1 MILLT
6 LSGVGKAFVMHR
18 VLDDVNLTV
27 QQGSRMGLVGTNGSG
42 KSTLFQIIAGLM
54 QPDEGSVS
62 MLKGTRVGLLTQQA
76 DIESDLT
83 VTEELSRVFDPLKA
97 MEKRLRALEE
107 EIASS
112 HADPQRFAD
121 LSAEYD
127 RLLNRFDREGGYE
140 WPSRI
145 QGVLAGLGFTKERA
159 LQPSNSLSGGEKTR
173 LCLARIL
180 LTQPELLLLDEP
192 TNHLDLQSIQWL
204 EDTLKKYRG
213 TVIVI
218 SHDRYFLNSVCDCM
232 AELSMTHLSQYA
244 GNYET
249 FVAQREA
256 NLERQMK
263 EYEMQQAEITRQLAI
278 IARYKAFNREKSIKA
293 ARSHEMKLIRMLAP
307 DSGREHKHASSRER
321 LLENISAMAKPVVS
335 EDKVNFSFEAR
346 RRTGEDVLMVQG
358 LAKSFGER
366 QLFENFDLHIR
377 AGDRVAIIG
386 PNGIGKTTLISII
399 ARKLLQDKG
408 EIVYGSNLDLG
419 YYDQQQADL
428 TGEKDVMH
436 ELWDAFPRMEPGDV
450 RSVLAL
456 FLFTGDDVFKPVS
469 KLSGGEKGR
478 LALAK
483 LMLRKDNFLILDE
496 PTNHLDMDS
505 REVLEDA
512 LSDFSGTILTVSHD
526 RYFLNR
532 IADRIVEMRADGTT
546 EYIGNYDD
554 YLEKKRRLEFE
565 AEQEDTLGMTK
576 TQIDKEKRKERAKK
590 ENRKALEQRNKAL
603 EKEIAQTEAKAA
615 EIEALMGDPDLWLD
629 PAKGQQTARE
639 HEETLARIEQLYEE
653 WQQVQEALEE

>member
-6 LSGVGKAFVMHR
+6 LSGVCKAFVMHK
-18 VLDDVNLTV
+18 VLDDVNLTLA
-27 QQGSRMGLVGTNGSG
+27 QGSRMGLVGTNGSG
-42 KSTLFQIIAGLM
+42 KSTLFQIIAGSM
-54 QPDEGSVS
+54 KPDEGSVS
-62 MLKGTRVGLLTQQA
+62 MLKGTRVGLLTQHA
-76 DIESDLT
+76 DIESELT

-97 MEKRLRALEE
+97 VEKRLRALEAE
-107 EIASS
+107 MAEA
-112 HADPQRFAD
+112 HEQPDRFAE
-121 LSAEYD
+121 LSGEYD
-127 RLLNRFDREGGYE
+127 KLLNRFEREGGYE

-159 LQPSNSLSGGEKTR
+159 QQHASSLSGGEKTR

-204 EDTLKKYRG
+204 EDTLKKYKG

-232 AELSMTHLSQYA
+232 AELSMTHLSQYS
-244 GNYET
+244 GNYDT

-263 EYEMQQAEITRQLAI
+263 EYEMQQAEISRQLAI
-278 IARYKAFNREKSIKA
+278 IARYRAFNREKSIKA
-293 ARSHEMKLIRMLAP
+293 ARSHEMKLIKMLAP
-307 DSGREHKHASSRER
+307 DAGREHKHASSRER
-321 LLENISAMAKPVVS
+321 LLDNIAAMNKPVVS

-346 RRTGEDVLMVQG
+346 RRTGEDVLVVKG
-358 LAKSFGER
+358 LSKAFGER
-366 QLFENFDLHIR
+366 TLFENFDLHIR

-399 ARKLLQDKG
+399 AKKLMQDKG
-408 EIVYGSNLDLG
+408 EIVYGTNLDMG

-428 TGEKDVMH
+428 TGEKDVLH
-436 ELWDAFPRMEPGDV
+436 ELWDEFPRMEPGDV
-450 RSVLAL
+450 RNVLAL

-469 KLSGGEKGR
+469 ALSGGEKGR

-505 REVLEDA
+505 REVLENA
-512 LSDFSGTILTVSHD
+512 LSDFSGTLLTVSHD

-565 AEQEDTLGMTK
+565 AEQEALSGMTK
-576 TQIDKEKRKERAKK
+576 TQQDKEKRKERAKR
-590 ENRKALEQRNKAL
+590 ENRKALEQRCKAL
-603 EKEIAQTEAKAA
+603 EKAISEAEALAAQ
-615 EIEALMGDPDLWLD
+615 IEARMGEPDLWLD
-629 PAKGQQTARE
+629 PAKGQEVTRQR
-639 HEETLARIEQLYEE
+639 EETLARIDGLYEE
-653 WQQVQEALEE
+653 WQEVQEALEA